1 MIRAMILVGL
11 GGGTGSVLRYL
22 LSVVITRYFR
32 TVFPLAIF
40 TVNVSGCFLIGI
52 LLGLLERSP
61 FMNPELRF
69 LFITG
74 FCGGYTTFST
84 FSAENV
90 GLFQSGHWLTALLY
104 IAASVSAGMG
114 AVWIGLTLAK
124 L

>member
-1 MIRAMILVGL
+1 MILAGL
-11 GGGTGSVLRYL
+11 GGGAGSVLRYL
-22 LSVVITRYFR
+22 TSVIITRYFQ

-52 LLGLLERSP
+52 LIGLSERLP

-90 GLFQSGHWLTALLY
+90 SLFQSGHGLTALLY

-114 AVWIGLTLAK
+114 AVWLGLTLAK
-124 L
+124 F

>member
-1 MIRAMILVGL
+1 MILVGL